1 MIGILAG
8 KFNEKPKIIEKVKE
22 RIVEIVKNEER
33 IIKYV
38 DSISFLAGL
47 FDVEIKVKPMPI
59 QVDIRK
65 TFLYRWGK
73 EEGLKEGLKEG
84 KREGLKEGEQRGI
97 VKGLKEG
104 LIKAI
109 LSGVELKFGPSKARQ
124 VRSLLVKINDMNKL
138 EKINKQLI
146 RAESWDDFVK
156 VFRNHK

>member
-84 KREGLKEGEQRGI
+84 KR
-97 VKGLKEG
+97 
-104 LIKAI
+104 
-109 LSGVELKFGPSKARQ
+109 
-124 VRSLLVKINDMNKL
+124 
-138 EKINKQLI
+138 
-146 RAESWDDFVK
+146 
-156 VFRNHK
+156 